1 MLSTAL
7 NLSPQILSLGDS
19 LITKI
24 TGFTEEEDNFGIC
37 HDFLVSNLL
46 YHTYLEPHESDALRK
61 FEKLIDKWKIQNK
74 GEKAARVE
82 ELLENFR
89 SSQVFSEGV
98 EHDQHGIKT
107 RLLVLLLSLT
117 NSDEIKVKNESEIEA
132 TDEDIQKL
140 LNSIVQESE
149 ASKAARKAKEIRALL
164 AQGEEP
170 CRHFSGKITH
180 RVEILKI
187 DFHQFLKKKFRE
199 IKVVTTAHSVEK
211 YCKMRS
217 PFLR

>member
-1 MLSTAL
+1 MLGEIFA
-7 NLSPQILSLGDS
+7 
-19 LITKI
+19 K
-24 TGFTEEEDNFGIC
+24 F
-37 HDFLVSNLL
+37 
-46 YHTYLEPHESDALRK
+46 PHCV
-61 FEKLIDKWKIQNK
+61 K

-170 CRHFSGKITH
+170 CRHFSGK
-180 RVEILKI
+180 
-187 DFHQFLKKKFRE
+187 
-199 IKVVTTAHSVEK
+199 
-211 YCKMRS
+211 
-217 PFLR
+217 